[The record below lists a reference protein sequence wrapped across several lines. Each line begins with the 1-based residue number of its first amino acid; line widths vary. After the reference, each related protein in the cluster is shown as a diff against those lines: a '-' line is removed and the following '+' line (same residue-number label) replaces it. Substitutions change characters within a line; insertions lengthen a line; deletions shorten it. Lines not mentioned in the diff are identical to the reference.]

1 MLFTKNQVILK
12 MNLQITII
20 YIIMNIENKCVVCF
34 MNIYKV
40 YIKDNEEYFQVW
52 DNKGET
58 LITEYHDFFPRA
70 LCDYIY
76 MHEEFIGTIADLIG
90 SAYHYMNAVNQGKIT
105 EVYPPHKEMMQFGR
119 LFMFIQDQKES
130 WFNEGYNSEY
140 LNSTWFDYP
149 ILKTGNYKQPEIQRI
164 MIEEY
169 NIIKAY
175 FSAIMNGDAPKD
187 IEWERTT
194 TTKLESIDGK
204 MCQVLYP
211 KHTSDVIYYLFSE
224 MSKRDILFKKCKR
237 CEKIFPCY
245 YHKNVQFC
253 ERLDESRNETCRK
266 IKFSHLGGA
275 NDMADD
281 DTRQIVLDIYEK
293 AYKRQR
299 GRVDYGSL
307 DKTKF
312 KIWSKKARKR
322 RDLCLK
328 EALSIR
334 EFEEWIKENDWNYEE
349 E

>member
-1 MLFTKNQVILK
+1 
-12 MNLQITII
+12 
-20 YIIMNIENKCVVCF
+20 MNIENKCVVCF

-40 YIKDNEEYFQVW
+40 YIKDNEEHFQIW
-52 DNKGET
+52 DNKGEN
-58 LITEYHDFFPRA
+58 LIAEYHDFFFFL
-70 LCDYIY
+70 LCDYVY
-76 MHEEFIGTIADLIG
+76 LKEEFVGLIGNLIG
-90 SAYHYMNAVNQGKIT
+90 SAYHYMEAVSNGKIT
-105 EVYPPHKEMMQFGR
+105 EVFYPHKEIMKYSR
-119 LFMFIQDQKES
+119 LYMFIQDIKEC
-130 WFNEGYNSEY
+130 WFNEGYNNEY
-140 LNSTWFDYP
+140 LNSSWFDYP
-149 ILKTGNYKQPEIQRI
+149 IANREDYTQPEINLI
-164 MIEEY
+164 LIEEY
-169 NIIKAY
+169 RMIKSY
-175 FSAIMNGDAPKD
+175 FSAIMSGEVPKD
-187 IEWERTT
+187 IEWERSIV
-194 TTKLESIDGK
+194 TKLENVDGR

-237 CEKIFPCY
+237 CEKLFPCY

-253 ERLDESRNETCRK
+253 ERLDESRNETCRQ
-266 IKFSHLGGA
+266 IKFSHLGGV

-312 KIWSKKARKR
+312 KIWSKKARKQ

-328 EALSIR
+328 EAISIR

>member
-1 MLFTKNQVILK
+1 
-12 MNLQITII
+12 
-20 YIIMNIENKCVVCF
+20 

-40 YIKDNEEYFQVW
+40 YIKDNEEHFQIW
-52 DNKGET
+52 DNKGEN
-58 LITEYHDFFPRA
+58 LIAEYHDFFPRA
-70 LCDYIY
+70 LCDYVY
-76 MHEEFIGTIADLIG
+76 LKEEFVGLIGNLIG
-90 SAYHYMNAVNQGKIT
+90 SAYHYMESVSNGKIT
-105 EVYPPHKEMMQFGR
+105 EVFYPHKEIMKYSR
-119 LFMFIQDQKES
+119 LYMFIQDIKEC
-130 WFNEGYNSEY
+130 WFNEGYNNEY
-140 LNSTWFDYP
+140 LNSSWFDYP
-149 ILKTGNYKQPEIQRI
+149 IANREDYTQPEINLI
-164 MIEEY
+164 LIEEY
-169 NIIKAY
+169 RMIKSY
-175 FSAIMNGDAPKD
+175 FSAIMSGEVPKD
-187 IEWERTT
+187 IEWERSIV
-194 TTKLESIDGK
+194 TKLENVDGR

-237 CEKIFPCY
+237 CEKLFPCY

-253 ERLDESRNETCRK
+253 ERLDESRNETCRQ
-266 IKFSHLGGA
+266 IKFSHLGGV

-312 KIWSKKARKR
+312 KIWSKKARKQ

-328 EALSIR
+328 DAISIR

>member
-1 MLFTKNQVILK
+1 
-12 MNLQITII
+12 
-20 YIIMNIENKCVVCF
+20 
-34 MNIYKV
+34 MNIYRV
-40 YIKDNEEYFQVW
+40 YIKDNEEHFQIW
-52 DNKGET
+52 DNKGEN
-58 LITEYHDFFPRA
+58 LIVEYHDFFPRA

-76 MHEEFIGTIADLIG
+76 LSADIINDIADLIG
-90 SAYHYMNAVNQGKIT
+90 SAYNYMKSVNEKEISKAN
-105 EVYPPHKEMMQFGR
+105 PPHREIVKYSP
-119 LFMFIQDQKES
+119 LYMFIQDQKES

-140 LNSTWFDYP
+140 LHSTWFDYP
-149 ILKTGNYKQPEIQRI
+149 IVNSDDFHQPEIDRI
-164 MIEEY
+164 LREEY
-169 NIIKAY
+169 NIIKSY
-175 FSAIMNGDAPKD
+175 FSAIMNGDVPKD

-194 TTKLESIDGK
+194 TTKLESINGK

-211 KHTSDVIYYLFSE
+211 KHTSDVIYFLFSE

-253 ERLDESRNETCRK
+253 ERLDESRNETCRQ
-266 IKFSHLGGA
+266 IKFSHLGGT

-312 KIWSKKARKR
+312 KIWSKKARKQ

-328 EALSIR
+328 EAISIR

>member
-1 MLFTKNQVILK
+1 
-12 MNLQITII
+12 
-20 YIIMNIENKCVVCF
+20 
-34 MNIYKV
+34 MNIYRV
-40 YIKDNEEYFQVW
+40 YIKDNEEHFQIW
-52 DNKGET
+52 DNKGEN
-58 LITEYHDFFPRA
+58 LIAEYHDFFPRA

-76 MHEEFIGTIADLIG
+76 LSADIINDIADLIG
-90 SAYHYMNAVNQGKIT
+90 SAYNYIKSVNEKEISKAN
-105 EVYPPHKEMMQFGR
+105 PPHREIVKYSP
-119 LFMFIQDQKES
+119 LYMFIQDQKES

-140 LNSTWFDYP
+140 LHSTWFDYP
-149 ILKTGNYKQPEIQRI
+149 IVNSDDFHQPEIDRI
-164 MIEEY
+164 LREEY
-169 NIIKAY
+169 NIIKSY
-175 FSAIMNGDAPKD
+175 FSAIMNGDILKD
-187 IEWERTT
+187 IEWERTI
-194 TTKLESIDGK
+194 TTKLECIDGK

-211 KHTSDVIYYLFSE
+211 KHTGDVIYFLFSE

-253 ERLDESRNETCRK
+253 ERLDESRNETCRQ
-266 IKFSHLGGA
+266 IKFSHLGGT

-312 KIWSKKARKR
+312 KIWSKKARKQ

-328 EALSIR
+328 ESISIR

>member
-1 MLFTKNQVILK
+1 
-12 MNLQITII
+12 
-20 YIIMNIENKCVVCF
+20 
-34 MNIYKV
+34 MNIYRV
-40 YIKDNEEYFQVW
+40 YIKDNEEHFQIW
-52 DNKGET
+52 DNKGEN
-58 LITEYHDFFPRA
+58 LIAEYHDFFPRA

-76 MHEEFIGTIADLIG
+76 LSADIINDIADLIG
-90 SAYHYMNAVNQGKIT
+90 SAYNYMKSVNEKEISKAN
-105 EVYPPHKEMMQFGR
+105 PPHREIVKYSP
-119 LFMFIQDQKES
+119 LYMFIQDQKES

-140 LNSTWFDYP
+140 LHSTWFDYP
-149 ILKTGNYKQPEIQRI
+149 IVNSDDFHQPEIDRI
-164 MIEEY
+164 LREEY
-169 NIIKAY
+169 NIIKSY
-175 FSAIMNGDAPKD
+175 FSAIMNGDILKD
-187 IEWERTT
+187 IEWERTI
-194 TTKLESIDGK
+194 TTKLECIDGK

-211 KHTSDVIYYLFSE
+211 KHTGDVIYFLFSE

-253 ERLDESRNETCRK
+253 ERLDESRNETCRQ
-266 IKFSHLGGA
+266 IKFSHLGGT

-312 KIWSKKARKR
+312 KIWSKKARKQ

-328 EALSIR
+328 ETITIR

>member
-1 MLFTKNQVILK
+1 
-12 MNLQITII
+12 
-20 YIIMNIENKCVVCF
+20 

-40 YIKDNEEYFQVW
+40 YIKDNEEHFQIW
-52 DNKGET
+52 DNKEEK
-58 LITEYHDFFPRA
+58 LIAEYHDFFPRA

-76 MHEEFIGTIADLIG
+76 LQEDSIEMIAYHIG
-90 SAYHYMNAVNQGKIT
+90 SAYHYMKSFSEGRIT
-105 EVYPPHKEMMQFGR
+105 EIIHPYKVIRKESC

-130 WFNEGYNSEY
+130 WFNEGYNNEY
-140 LNSTWFDYP
+140 LQSTWFNYP
-149 ILKTGNYKQPEIQRI
+149 FVKFESNQQSEIYRI
-164 MIEEY
+164 MLEEY

-194 TTKLESIDGK
+194 TKKLENVDGR

-211 KHTSDVIYYLFSE
+211 KHTSDVIYYLFFVLL
-224 MSKRDILFKKCKR
+224 KKDILFKKFKR
-237 CEKIFPCY
+237 CEKLFPCY

-253 ERLDESRNETCRK
+253 ERLDESRNETCRQ

-312 KIWSKKARKR
+312 KIWSKKARKQ

-328 EALSIR
+328 ETISIR

>member
-1 MLFTKNQVILK
+1 
-12 MNLQITII
+12 
-20 YIIMNIENKCVVCF
+20 

-40 YIKDNEEYFQVW
+40 YIKDNEEHFQIW
-52 DNKGET
+52 DNKGEN
-58 LITEYHDFFPRA
+58 LIAEYHDFFPRA
-70 LCDYIY
+70 LCDYVY
-76 MHEEFIGTIADLIG
+76 LKEEFVGLIGNLIG
-90 SAYHYMNAVNQGKIT
+90 SAYHYMESVSNGKIT
-105 EVYPPHKEMMQFGR
+105 EVFYPHKEIMKYSR
-119 LFMFIQDQKES
+119 LYMFIQDIKEC
-130 WFNEGYNSEY
+130 WFNEGYNNEY
-140 LNSTWFDYP
+140 LNSSWFDYP
-149 ILKTGNYKQPEIQRI
+149 IANREDYTQPEINLI
-164 MIEEY
+164 LIEEY
-169 NIIKAY
+169 RMIKSY
-175 FSAIMNGDAPKD
+175 FSAIMSGEVPKD
-187 IEWERTT
+187 IEWERSIV
-194 TTKLESIDGK
+194 TKLENVDGR

-211 KHTSDVIYYLFSE
+211 KNTSDVIYYLFSE
-224 MSKRDILFKKCKR
+224 MSKKDILFKKCKR
-237 CEKIFPCY
+237 CEKLFPCY

-253 ERLDESRNETCRK
+253 ERLDESRNETCRQ

-312 KIWSKKARKR
+312 KIWSKKVRKQ

-328 EALSIR
+328 EAISIR

>member
-1 MLFTKNQVILK
+1 M
-12 MNLQITII
+12 
-20 YIIMNIENKCVVCF
+20 
-34 MNIYKV
+34 
-40 YIKDNEEYFQVW
+40 KD
-52 DNKGET
+52 
-58 LITEYHDFFPRA
+58 
-70 LCDYIY
+70 
-76 MHEEFIGTIADLIG
+76 
-90 SAYHYMNAVNQGKIT
+90 S
-105 EVYPPHKEMMQFGR
+105 R
-119 LFMFIQDQKES
+119 LYMFIQDIKEC
-130 WFNEGYNSEY
+130 WFNEGYNNEY
-140 LNSTWFDYP
+140 LNSSWFDYP
-149 ILKTGNYKQPEIQRI
+149 IANREDYTQPEINLI
-164 MIEEY
+164 LIEEY
-169 NIIKAY
+169 RMIKSY
-175 FSAIMNGDAPKD
+175 FSAIMSGEVPKD
-187 IEWERTT
+187 IEWERSIV
-194 TTKLESIDGK
+194 TKLENVDGR

-237 CEKIFPCY
+237 CEKLFPCY

-253 ERLDESRNETCRK
+253 ERLDESRNETCRQ
-266 IKFSHLGGA
+266 IKFSHLGGV

-312 KIWSKKARKR
+312 KIWSKKVRKQ

-328 EALSIR
+328 QKITIR

>member
-1 MLFTKNQVILK
+1 
-12 MNLQITII
+12 
-20 YIIMNIENKCVVCF
+20 

-40 YIKDNEEYFQVW
+40 YIKDNEEHFQIW
-52 DNKGET
+52 DNKGEN
-58 LITEYHDFFPRA
+58 LIAEYHDFFPRA
-70 LCDYIY
+70 LCDYVY
-76 MHEEFIGTIADLIG
+76 LKEEFVGLIGNLIG
-90 SAYHYMNAVNQGKIT
+90 SAYHYMESVSNGKIT
-105 EVYPPHKEMMQFGR
+105 EVFYPHKEIMKYSR
-119 LFMFIQDQKES
+119 LYMFIQDIKEC
-130 WFNEGYNSEY
+130 WFNEGYNNEY
-140 LNSTWFDYP
+140 LNSSWFDYP
-149 ILKTGNYKQPEIQRI
+149 IANREDYTQPEINHI
-164 MIEEY
+164 LIEEY
-169 NIIKAY
+169 RMIKSY
-175 FSAIMNGDAPKD
+175 FSAIMSGEVPKD
-187 IEWERTT
+187 IEWERSIV
-194 TTKLESIDGK
+194 TKLEDVDGR

-237 CEKIFPCY
+237 CEKLFPCY

-253 ERLDESRNETCRK
+253 ERLDESRNETCRQ
-266 IKFSHLGGA
+266 IKFIHLGRV

-281 DTRQIVLDIYEK
+281 ETRQIVLDIYEK

-312 KIWSKKARKR
+312 KIWSKKARKQ

-328 EALSIR
+328 EAISIR

>member
-1 MLFTKNQVILK
+1 
-12 MNLQITII
+12 
-20 YIIMNIENKCVVCF
+20 
-34 MNIYKV
+34 MNIYRV
-40 YIKDNEEYFQVW
+40 YIKDNEEHFQIW
-52 DNKGET
+52 DNKGEN
-58 LITEYHDFFPRA
+58 LIAEYHDFFPRA
-70 LCDYIY
+70 LCDYVY
-76 MHEEFIGTIADLIG
+76 LKEEFVGLIGNLIG
-90 SAYHYMNAVNQGKIT
+90 SAYHYMESVSNGKIT
-105 EVYPPHKEMMQFGR
+105 EVFYPHKEIMKYSR
-119 LFMFIQDQKES
+119 LYMFIQDIKEC
-130 WFNEGYNSEY
+130 WFNEGYNNEY
-140 LNSTWFDYP
+140 QNSSWFDYP
-149 ILKTGNYKQPEIQRI
+149 IANREDYTQPEINLI
-164 MIEEY
+164 LIEEY
-169 NIIKAY
+169 RMIKSY
-175 FSAIMNGDAPKD
+175 FSAIMSGEVPKD
-187 IEWERTT
+187 IEWERSIV
-194 TTKLESIDGK
+194 TKLENVDGR

-237 CEKIFPCY
+237 CEKLFPCY

-253 ERLDESRNETCRK
+253 ERLDESRNETCRQ
-266 IKFSHLGGA
+266 IKFSHLGGV

-312 KIWSKKARKR
+312 KIWSKKARKQ

-328 EALSIR
+328 EAISIR

>member
-1 MLFTKNQVILK
+1 
-12 MNLQITII
+12 
-20 YIIMNIENKCVVCF
+20 

-40 YIKDNEEYFQVW
+40 YIKDNEEHFQIW
-52 DNKGET
+52 DNKGEN
-58 LITEYHDFFPRA
+58 LIAEYHDFFPRA
-70 LCDYIY
+70 LCDYVY
-76 MHEEFIGTIADLIG
+76 LKEEFVGLIGNLIG
-90 SAYHYMNAVNQGKIT
+90 SAYHYMESVSNGKIT
-105 EVYPPHKEMMQFGR
+105 EVFYPHKEIMKYSR
-119 LFMFIQDQKES
+119 LYMFIQDIKEC
-130 WFNEGYNSEY
+130 WFNEGYNNEY
-140 LNSTWFDYP
+140 LNSSWFDYP
-149 ILKTGNYKQPEIQRI
+149 IANREDYTQPEINHI
-164 MIEEY
+164 LIEEY
-169 NIIKAY
+169 RMIKSY
-175 FSAIMNGDAPKD
+175 FSAIMSGEVPKD
-187 IEWERTT
+187 IEWERSIV
-194 TTKLESIDGK
+194 TKLEDVDGR

-237 CEKIFPCY
+237 CEKLFPCY

-253 ERLDESRNETCRK
+253 ERLDESRNETCRQ
-266 IKFSHLGGA
+266 IKFSHLGGT

-307 DKTKF
+307 DKAKF
-312 KIWSKKARKR
+312 KIWSKKARKQ

-328 EALSIR
+328 EAISIR

>member
-1 MLFTKNQVILK
+1 
-12 MNLQITII
+12 
-20 YIIMNIENKCVVCF
+20 

-40 YIKDNEEYFQVW
+40 YIKDNEEHFQIW
-52 DNKGET
+52 DNKGEN
-58 LITEYHDFFPRA
+58 LIAEYHDFFPRA
-70 LCDYIY
+70 LCDYVY
-76 MHEEFIGTIADLIG
+76 LKEEFVGLIGNLIG
-90 SAYHYMNAVNQGKIT
+90 SAYHYMESVSNGKIT
-105 EVYPPHKEMMQFGR
+105 EVFYPHKEIMKYSR
-119 LFMFIQDQKES
+119 LYMFIQDIKEC
-130 WFNEGYNSEY
+130 WFNEGYNNEY
-140 LNSTWFDYP
+140 LNSSWFDYP
-149 ILKTGNYKQPEIQRI
+149 IANREDYTQPEINLI
-164 MIEEY
+164 LIEEY
-169 NIIKAY
+169 RMIKSY
-175 FSAIMNGDAPKD
+175 FSAIMSGEVPKD
-187 IEWERTT
+187 IEWERSIV
-194 TTKLESIDGK
+194 TKLENVDGR

-237 CEKIFPCY
+237 CKKLFPCY

-253 ERLDESRNETCRK
+253 ERLDESRNETCRQ
-266 IKFSHLGGA
+266 IKFSHLGGV

-312 KIWSKKARKR
+312 KIWSKKARKQ

-328 EALSIR
+328 EAISIR

>member
-1 MLFTKNQVILK
+1 
-12 MNLQITII
+12 
-20 YIIMNIENKCVVCF
+20 

-40 YIKDNEEYFQVW
+40 YIKDNEEHFQIW
-52 DNKGET
+52 DNKGEN
-58 LITEYHDFFPRA
+58 LIAEYHDFFPRA
-70 LCDYIY
+70 LCDYVY
-76 MHEEFIGTIADLIG
+76 LKEEFVGLIGNLIG
-90 SAYHYMNAVNQGKIT
+90 SAYHYMEAVSNGKIT
-105 EVYPPHKEMMQFGR
+105 EVFYPHKEIMKYSR
-119 LFMFIQDQKES
+119 LYMFIQDIKEC
-130 WFNEGYNSEY
+130 WFNEGYNNEY
-140 LNSTWFDYP
+140 LNSSWFDYP
-149 ILKTGNYKQPEIQRI
+149 IANREDYTQPEINLI
-164 MIEEY
+164 LIEEY
-169 NIIKAY
+169 RMIKSY
-175 FSAIMNGDAPKD
+175 FSAIMSGEVPKD
-187 IEWERTT
+187 IEWERSIV
-194 TTKLESIDGK
+194 TKLENVDGR

-237 CEKIFPCY
+237 CEKLFPCY

-253 ERLDESRNETCRK
+253 ERLDESRNETCRQ

-312 KIWSKKARKR
+312 KIWSKKVRKQ

-328 EALSIR
+328 QKITIR

>member
-1 MLFTKNQVILK
+1 MKK
-12 MNLQITII
+12 SS
-20 YIIMNIENKCVVCF
+20 
-34 MNIYKV
+34 V
-40 YIKDNEEYFQVW
+40 YN
-52 DNKGET
+52 N
-58 LITEYHDFFPRA
+58 
-70 LCDYIY
+70 
-76 MHEEFIGTIADLIG
+76 
-90 SAYHYMNAVNQGKIT
+90 
-105 EVYPPHKEMMQFGR
+105 
-119 LFMFIQDQKES
+119 
-130 WFNEGYNSEY
+130 EY
-140 LNSTWFDYP
+140 LNSSWFDYP
-149 ILKTGNYKQPEIQRI
+149 IANRGDFKQPEINHI
-164 MIEEY
+164 LIEEY
-169 NIIKAY
+169 RMIKSY
-175 FSAIMNGDAPKD
+175 FSAIMSGEVPKD
-187 IEWERTT
+187 IEWERSIV
-194 TTKLESIDGK
+194 TKLENVDGR

-237 CEKIFPCY
+237 CEKLFPCY

-253 ERLDESRNETCRK
+253 ERLDESRNETCRQ
-266 IKFSHLGGA
+266 IKFSHLGGV

-312 KIWSKKARKR
+312 KIWSKKARKQ

-328 EALSIR
+328 ETISIR

>member
-1 MLFTKNQVILK
+1 
-12 MNLQITII
+12 
-20 YIIMNIENKCVVCF
+20 

-40 YIKDNEEYFQVW
+40 YIKDNEEHFQIW
-52 DNKGET
+52 DNKGEN
-58 LITEYHDFFPRA
+58 LIAEYHDFFPRA
-70 LCDYIY
+70 LCDYVY
-76 MHEEFIGTIADLIG
+76 LKEEFVGLIGNLIG
-90 SAYHYMNAVNQGKIT
+90 SAYHYMESVSNGKIT
-105 EVYPPHKEMMQFGR
+105 EVFYPHKEIMKYSR
-119 LFMFIQDQKES
+119 LYMFIQDIKEC
-130 WFNEGYNSEY
+130 WFNEGYNNEY
-140 LNSTWFDYP
+140 LNSSWFDYP
-149 ILKTGNYKQPEIQRI
+149 IANREDYTQPEINLI
-164 MIEEY
+164 LIEEY
-169 NIIKAY
+169 RMIKSY
-175 FSAIMNGDAPKD
+175 FSAIMSGEVPKD
-187 IEWERTT
+187 IEWERSIV
-194 TTKLESIDGK
+194 TKLENVDGR

-237 CEKIFPCY
+237 CEKLFPCY
-245 YHKNVQFC
+245 NHKNVQFC
-253 ERLDESRNETCRK
+253 ERLDESRNETCRQ
-266 IKFSHLGGA
+266 IKFSHLGGV

-312 KIWSKKARKR
+312 KIWSKKARKQ

-328 EALSIR
+328 EAISIR

>member
-1 MLFTKNQVILK
+1 
-12 MNLQITII
+12 
-20 YIIMNIENKCVVCF
+20 
-34 MNIYKV
+34 MNIYRV
-40 YIKDNEEYFQVW
+40 YIKDNEEHFQIW
-52 DNKGET
+52 DNKGEN
-58 LITEYHDFFPRA
+58 LIVEYHDFFPRA

-76 MHEEFIGTIADLIG
+76 LSADIINDISDLIG
-90 SAYHYMNAVNQGKIT
+90 SAYNYMKSVNEKEISKAN
-105 EVYPPHKEMMQFGR
+105 PPHREIVKYSP
-119 LFMFIQDQKES
+119 LYMFIQDQKES

-140 LNSTWFDYP
+140 LHSTWFDYP
-149 ILKTGNYKQPEIQRI
+149 IVNSDDFHQPEIDRI
-164 MIEEY
+164 LREEY
-169 NIIKAY
+169 NIIKSY
-175 FSAIMNGDAPKD
+175 FSAIMNGDVPKD
-187 IEWERTT
+187 IAWERTT

-211 KHTSDVIYYLFSE
+211 KHTGDVIYFLFSE

-253 ERLDESRNETCRK
+253 ERLDESRNETCRQ
-266 IKFSHLGGA
+266 IKFSHLGGT

-312 KIWSKKARKR
+312 KIWSKKARKQ

-328 EALSIR
+328 EAISIR

>member
-1 MLFTKNQVILK
+1 
-12 MNLQITII
+12 
-20 YIIMNIENKCVVCF
+20 

-40 YIKDNEEYFQVW
+40 YIKDNEEHFQIW
-52 DNKGET
+52 DNKGEN
-58 LITEYHDFFPRA
+58 LIAEYHDFFPRA
-70 LCDYIY
+70 LCDYVY
-76 MHEEFIGTIADLIG
+76 LKEEFVGLIGNLIG
-90 SAYHYMNAVNQGKIT
+90 SAYHYMESVSNGKIT
-105 EVYPPHKEMMQFGR
+105 EVFYPHKEIMKYSR
-119 LFMFIQDQKES
+119 LYMFIQDIKEC
-130 WFNEGYNSEY
+130 WFNEGYNNEY
-140 LNSTWFDYP
+140 LNSSWLDYP
-149 ILKTGNYKQPEIQRI
+149 IANREDYTQPEINHI
-164 MIEEY
+164 LIEEY
-169 NIIKAY
+169 RMIKSY
-175 FSAIMNGDAPKD
+175 FSAIMSGEVPKD
-187 IEWERTT
+187 IEWERSIV
-194 TTKLESIDGK
+194 TKLENVDGR

-211 KHTSDVIYYLFSE
+211 RHTSDVIYYLFSE

-237 CEKIFPCY
+237 CEKLFPCY

-253 ERLDESRNETCRK
+253 ERLDESRNETCRQ

-312 KIWSKKARKR
+312 KIWSKKARKQ

-328 EALSIR
+328 ETISIR

>member
-1 MLFTKNQVILK
+1 
-12 MNLQITII
+12 
-20 YIIMNIENKCVVCF
+20 
-34 MNIYKV
+34 MNIYRV
-40 YIKDNEEYFQVW
+40 YIKDNEEHFQIW
-52 DNKGET
+52 DNKGEN
-58 LITEYHDFFPRA
+58 LITEYHDFFPRT
-70 LCDYIY
+70 LCDYVY
-76 MHEEFIGTIADLIG
+76 LKEEFVGLIGNLIG
-90 SAYHYMNAVNQGKIT
+90 SAYHYMESVSNGKIT
-105 EVYPPHKEMMQFGR
+105 EVFYPHKEIMKYSR
-119 LFMFIQDQKES
+119 LYMFIQDIKEC
-130 WFNEGYNSEY
+130 WFNEGYNNEY
-140 LNSTWFDYP
+140 LNSSWFDYP
-149 ILKTGNYKQPEIQRI
+149 IANREDYTQPEINLI
-164 MIEEY
+164 LIEEY
-169 NIIKAY
+169 RMIKSY
-175 FSAIMNGDAPKD
+175 FSAIMSGEVPKD
-187 IEWERTT
+187 IEWERSIV
-194 TTKLESIDGK
+194 TKLENVDGR

-253 ERLDESRNETCRK
+253 ERLYESRNETCRQ

-312 KIWSKKARKR
+312 KIWSKKARKQ

-328 EALSIR
+328 ETITIR

>member
-1 MLFTKNQVILK
+1 
-12 MNLQITII
+12 
-20 YIIMNIENKCVVCF
+20 

-40 YIKDNEEYFQVW
+40 YIKDNEEHFQIW
-52 DNKGET
+52 DNKGEN
-58 LITEYHDFFPRA
+58 LIAEYHDFFPRA
-70 LCDYIY
+70 LCDYVY
-76 MHEEFIGTIADLIG
+76 LKEEFVGLIGNLIG
-90 SAYHYMNAVNQGKIT
+90 SAYHYMESVSNGKIT
-105 EVYPPHKEMMQFGR
+105 EVFYPHKEIMKYSR
-119 LFMFIQDQKES
+119 LYMFIQDIKEC
-130 WFNEGYNSEY
+130 WFNEGYNNEY
-140 LNSTWFDYP
+140 LNSSWLDYP
-149 ILKTGNYKQPEIQRI
+149 IANREDYTQPEINHI
-164 MIEEY
+164 LIEEY
-169 NIIKAY
+169 RMIKSY
-175 FSAIMNGDAPKD
+175 FSAIMSGEVPKD
-187 IEWERTT
+187 IEWERSIV
-194 TTKLESIDGK
+194 TKLENVDGR

-211 KHTSDVIYYLFSE
+211 RHTSDVIYYLFSE

-237 CEKIFPCY
+237 CEKLFPCY

-253 ERLDESRNETCRK
+253 ERLDESRNETCRQ
-266 IKFSHLGGA
+266 IKFSHLGGV

-312 KIWSKKARKR
+312 KIWSKKARKQ

-328 EALSIR
+328 EAISIR

>member
-1 MLFTKNQVILK
+1 
-12 MNLQITII
+12 
-20 YIIMNIENKCVVCF
+20 

-40 YIKDNEEYFQVW
+40 YIKDNEEHFQIW
-52 DNKGET
+52 DNKGEN
-58 LITEYHDFFPRA
+58 LIAEYHDFFPRA
-70 LCDYIY
+70 LCDYVY
-76 MHEEFIGTIADLIG
+76 LKEEFVGLIGNLIG
-90 SAYHYMNAVNQGKIT
+90 SAYHYMESVSNGKIT
-105 EVYPPHKEMMQFGR
+105 EVFYPHKEIMKYSR
-119 LFMFIQDQKES
+119 LYMFIQDIKEC
-130 WFNEGYNSEY
+130 WFNEGYNNEY
-140 LNSTWFDYP
+140 LNSSWLDYP
-149 ILKTGNYKQPEIQRI
+149 IANREDYTQPEINHI
-164 MIEEY
+164 LIEEY
-169 NIIKAY
+169 RMIKSY
-175 FSAIMNGDAPKD
+175 FSAIMSGEVPKD
-187 IEWERTT
+187 IEWERSIV
-194 TTKLESIDGK
+194 TKLENVDGR

-211 KHTSDVIYYLFSE
+211 RHTSDVIYYLFSE

-237 CEKIFPCY
+237 CEKLLPCY

-253 ERLDESRNETCRK
+253 ERLDESRNETCRQ
-266 IKFSHLGGA
+266 IKFSHLGGV

-312 KIWSKKARKR
+312 KIWSKKARKQ

-328 EALSIR
+328 EAISIR

>member
-1 MLFTKNQVILK
+1 
-12 MNLQITII
+12 
-20 YIIMNIENKCVVCF
+20 
-34 MNIYKV
+34 MNIYRV
-40 YIKDNEEYFQVW
+40 YIKDNEEHFQIW
-52 DNKGET
+52 DNKGEN
-58 LITEYHDFFPRA
+58 LIAEYHDFFPRA

-76 MHEEFIGTIADLIG
+76 LSADIINDIADLIG
-90 SAYHYMNAVNQGKIT
+90 SAYNYIKSVNEKEISKAN
-105 EVYPPHKEMMQFGR
+105 PPHREIVKYSP
-119 LFMFIQDQKES
+119 LYMFIQDQKES

-140 LNSTWFDYP
+140 LHSTWFDYP
-149 ILKTGNYKQPEIQRI
+149 IVNSDDFHQPEIDRI
-164 MIEEY
+164 LREEY
-169 NIIKAY
+169 NIIKSY
-175 FSAIMNGDAPKD
+175 FSAIMNGDILKD
-187 IEWERTT
+187 IEWEKTI
-194 TTKLESIDGK
+194 TTKLECIDGK

-211 KHTSDVIYYLFSE
+211 KHTGDVIYFLFSE

-253 ERLDESRNETCRK
+253 ERLDESRNETCRQ

-312 KIWSKKARKR
+312 KIWSKKARKQ

-328 EALSIR
+328 ETITIR

>member
-1 MLFTKNQVILK
+1 
-12 MNLQITII
+12 
-20 YIIMNIENKCVVCF
+20 
-34 MNIYKV
+34 MNIYRV
-40 YIKDNEEYFQVW
+40 YIKDNEEHFQIW
-52 DNKGET
+52 DNKGEN
-58 LITEYHDFFPRA
+58 LIAEYHDFFPRA
-70 LCDYIY
+70 LCDYVY
-76 MHEEFIGTIADLIG
+76 LKEEFVGLIGNLIG
-90 SAYHYMNAVNQGKIT
+90 SAYHYMESVSNGKIT
-105 EVYPPHKEMMQFGR
+105 EVFYPHKEIMKYSR
-119 LFMFIQDQKES
+119 LYMFIQDIKEC
-130 WFNEGYNSEY
+130 WFNEGYNNEY
-140 LNSTWFDYP
+140 LNSSWFDYP
-149 ILKTGNYKQPEIQRI
+149 IANREDYTQPEINLI
-164 MIEEY
+164 LIEEY
-169 NIIKAY
+169 RMIKSY
-175 FSAIMNGDAPKD
+175 FSAIMSGEVPKD
-187 IEWERTT
+187 IEWERSIV
-194 TTKLESIDGK
+194 TKLENVDGR

-237 CEKIFPCY
+237 CKKLFPCY

-253 ERLDESRNETCRK
+253 ERLDESRNETCRQ
-266 IKFSHLGGA
+266 IKFSHLGGV

-312 KIWSKKARKR
+312 KIWSKKARKQ

-328 EALSIR
+328 EAISIR

>member
-1 MLFTKNQVILK
+1 
-12 MNLQITII
+12 
-20 YIIMNIENKCVVCF
+20 

-40 YIKDNEEYFQVW
+40 YIKDNEEHFQIW
-52 DNKGET
+52 DNKGEN
-58 LITEYHDFFPRA
+58 LIAEYHDFFPRA
-70 LCDYIY
+70 LCDYVY
-76 MHEEFIGTIADLIG
+76 LKEEFVGLIGNLIG
-90 SAYHYMNAVNQGKIT
+90 SAYHYMESVSNGKIT
-105 EVYPPHKEMMQFGR
+105 EVFYPHKEIMKYSR
-119 LFMFIQDQKES
+119 LYMFIQDIKEC
-130 WFNEGYNSEY
+130 WFNEGYNNEY
-140 LNSTWFDYP
+140 LNSSWLDYP
-149 ILKTGNYKQPEIQRI
+149 IANREDYTQPEINHI
-164 MIEEY
+164 LIEEY
-169 NIIKAY
+169 RMIKSY
-175 FSAIMNGDAPKD
+175 FSAIMSGEVPKD
-187 IEWERTT
+187 IEWERSIV
-194 TTKLESIDGK
+194 TKLENVDGR

-237 CEKIFPCY
+237 CEKLFPCY

-253 ERLDESRNETCRK
+253 ERLDESRNETCRQ

-312 KIWSKKARKR
+312 KIWSKKVRKQ

-328 EALSIR
+328 EAISIR

>member
-1 MLFTKNQVILK
+1 
-12 MNLQITII
+12 
-20 YIIMNIENKCVVCF
+20 

-40 YIKDNEEYFQVW
+40 YIKDNEEHFQIW
-52 DNKGET
+52 DNKGEN
-58 LITEYHDFFPRA
+58 LIAEYHDFFPRA
-70 LCDYIY
+70 LCDYVY
-76 MHEEFIGTIADLIG
+76 LKEEFVGLIGNLIG
-90 SAYHYMNAVNQGKIT
+90 SAYHYMESVSNGKIT
-105 EVYPPHKEMMQFGR
+105 EVFYPHKEIMKYSR
-119 LFMFIQDQKES
+119 LYMFIQDIKEC
-130 WFNEGYNSEY
+130 WFNEGYNNEY
-140 LNSTWFDYP
+140 LNSSWFDYP
-149 ILKTGNYKQPEIQRI
+149 IANREDYTQPEINLI
-164 MIEEY
+164 LIEEY
-169 NIIKAY
+169 RMIKSY
-175 FSAIMNGDAPKD
+175 FSAIMSGEVPKD
-187 IEWERTT
+187 IEWERSIV
-194 TTKLESIDGK
+194 TKLENVDGR

-237 CEKIFPCY
+237 CEKLFPCY

-253 ERLDESRNETCRK
+253 ERLDESRNETCRQ
-266 IKFSHLGGA
+266 IKFSHLGGV

-312 KIWSKKARKR
+312 KIWSKKARKQ

-328 EALSIR
+328 EAMSIR

>member
-1 MLFTKNQVILK
+1 
-12 MNLQITII
+12 
-20 YIIMNIENKCVVCF
+20 

-40 YIKDNEEYFQVW
+40 YIKDNEEHFQIW
-52 DNKGET
+52 DNKGEN
-58 LITEYHDFFPRA
+58 LIAEYHDFFPRA
-70 LCDYIY
+70 LCDYVY
-76 MHEEFIGTIADLIG
+76 LKEEFVGLIGNLIG
-90 SAYHYMNAVNQGKIT
+90 SAYHYMESVSNGKIT
-105 EVYPPHKEMMQFGR
+105 EVFYPHKEIMKYSR
-119 LFMFIQDQKES
+119 LYMFIQDIKEC
-130 WFNEGYNSEY
+130 WFNEGYNNEY
-140 LNSTWFDYP
+140 LNSSWFDYP
-149 ILKTGNYKQPEIQRI
+149 IANREDYTQPEINHI
-164 MIEEY
+164 LIEEY
-169 NIIKAY
+169 RMIKSY
-175 FSAIMNGDAPKD
+175 FSAIMSGEVPKD
-187 IEWERTT
+187 IEWERSIV
-194 TTKLESIDGK
+194 TKLEDVDGR

-237 CEKIFPCY
+237 CEKLFPCY

-253 ERLDESRNETCRK
+253 ERLDESRNETCRQ
-266 IKFSHLGGA
+266 IKFSHLGGV

-312 KIWSKKARKR
+312 KIWSKKVRKQ

-328 EALSIR
+328 QKITIR

>member
-1 MLFTKNQVILK
+1 
-12 MNLQITII
+12 
-20 YIIMNIENKCVVCF
+20 
-34 MNIYKV
+34 MNIYRV
-40 YIKDNEEYFQVW
+40 YIKDNEEHFQIW
-52 DNKGET
+52 DNKGEN
-58 LITEYHDFFPRA
+58 LIAEYHDFFPRA

-76 MHEEFIGTIADLIG
+76 LSADIINDIADLIG
-90 SAYHYMNAVNQGKIT
+90 SAYNYIKSVNEKEISKAN
-105 EVYPPHKEMMQFGR
+105 PPHREIVKYSP
-119 LFMFIQDQKES
+119 LYMFIQDQKES

-140 LNSTWFDYP
+140 LHSTWFDYP
-149 ILKTGNYKQPEIQRI
+149 IVNSDDFHQPEIDRI
-164 MIEEY
+164 LREEY
-169 NIIKAY
+169 NIIKSY
-175 FSAIMNGDAPKD
+175 FSAIMNGDILKD
-187 IEWERTT
+187 IEWERTI
-194 TTKLESIDGK
+194 TTKLECIDGK

-211 KHTSDVIYYLFSE
+211 KHTGDVIYFLFSE

-253 ERLDESRNETCRK
+253 ERLDESRNETCRQ
-266 IKFSHLGGA
+266 IKFSHLGGT

-312 KIWSKKARKR
+312 KIWSKKARKQ

-328 EALSIR
+328 ETITIR

>member
-1 MLFTKNQVILK
+1 MESVSN
-12 MNLQITII
+12 
-20 YIIMNIENKCVVCF
+20 
-34 MNIYKV
+34 
-40 YIKDNEEYFQVW
+40 
-52 DNKGET
+52 
-58 LITEYHDFFPRA
+58 
-70 LCDYIY
+70 
-76 MHEEFIGTIADLIG
+76 
-90 SAYHYMNAVNQGKIT
+90 GKIT
-105 EVYPPHKEMMQFGR
+105 EVFYPHKEIMKYSR
-119 LFMFIQDQKES
+119 LYMFIQDIKEC
-130 WFNEGYNSEY
+130 WFNEGYNNEY
-140 LNSTWFDYP
+140 LNSSWLDYP
-149 ILKTGNYKQPEIQRI
+149 IANREDYTQPEINHI
-164 MIEEY
+164 LIEEY
-169 NIIKAY
+169 RMIKSY
-175 FSAIMNGDAPKD
+175 FSAIMSGEVPKD
-187 IEWERTT
+187 IEWERSIV
-194 TTKLESIDGK
+194 TKLENVDGR

-211 KHTSDVIYYLFSE
+211 RHTSDVIYYLFSE

-237 CEKIFPCY
+237 CEKLFPCY

-253 ERLDESRNETCRK
+253 ERLDESRNETCRQ

-312 KIWSKKARKR
+312 KIWSKKARKQ

-328 EALSIR
+328 ETISIR